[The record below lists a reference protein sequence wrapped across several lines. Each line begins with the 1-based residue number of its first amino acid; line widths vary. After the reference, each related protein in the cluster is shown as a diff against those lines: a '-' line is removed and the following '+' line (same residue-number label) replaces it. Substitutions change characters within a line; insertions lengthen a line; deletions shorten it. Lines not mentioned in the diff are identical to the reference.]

1 MKKIVWGLPALAA
14 GVVAVRGARARG
26 REDREDREAEEGRAG
41 NRWLAVTVNLPP
53 EEVGRGGELP
63 PPLDRFADRVDVRI
77 TPAPGDRGTE
87 LAVLLKDPPSRLAS
101 SLPGRLAGE
110 DPRQELRVALREA
123 KSLLETG
130 EVMLPDT
137 PPTTHDT
144 PGGKVLGLLSRRSGG
159 EGVL

>member
-1 MKKIVWGLPALAA
+1 MRKIVWGLPALAA
-14 GVVAVRGARARG
+14 GVVAVRKARCRG
-26 REDREDREAEEGRAG
+26 REDREAEGRAG
-41 NRWLAVTVNLPP
+41 NRWLTVTVNLPP
-53 EEVGRGGELP
+53 EEVGRGGALP
-63 PPLDRFADRVDVRI
+63 PPLDRFADRIDVKV